1 MVKEKDL
8 EMYMEPLVKDK
19 KHASK
24 ILANEV
30 MNKNVISIF
39 SNAKL
44 KDAVSLI
51 IEKNI
56 NSLPV
61 VNQNN
66 NLLGLVSKTDLIKL
80 FHSNTD
86 SLFHIVNSYE
96 KDSNNLLLNDV
107 INELSFIKNLE
118 EKQVKDI
125 MKKFVFSAK
134 ENSNIEDI
142 SKEMYKNRIHQV
154 YIVNNEGVL
163 VGLISSMDLLKVIF
177 E

>member
-1 MVKEKDL
+1 MQ
-8 EMYMEPLVKDK
+8 Y
-19 KHASK
+19 H
-24 ILANEV
+24 
-30 MNKNVISIF
+30 
-39 SNAKL
+39 
-44 KDAVSLI
+44 LI

-80 FHSNTD
+80 LHSNTE
-86 SLFHIVNSYE
+86 SLYHIINAYE
-96 KDSNNLLLNDV
+96 KDSRSLALSDLM
-107 INELSFIKNLE
+107 NELSFVKNLE
-118 EKQVKDI
+118 EKEVKDI
-125 MKKFVFSAK
+125 MKTFVFSAK
-134 ENSNIEDI
+134 ENSTIENV

>member
-19 KHASK
+19 KHPSK
-24 ILANEV
+24 ILASEV

-44 KDAVSLI
+44 KDAISLI

-66 NLLGLVSKTDLIKL
+66 NLLGLLSKTDLIKL
-80 FHSNTD
+80 LHTNIE
-86 SLFHIVNSYE
+86 SLYHIINAYQ
-96 KDSNNLLLNDV
+96 KDSNLTLSDLM
-107 INELSFIKNLE
+107 NELSFIKNLE
-118 EKQVKDI
+118 EKEVKDI
-125 MKKFVFSAK
+125 MKTFVFSAK
-134 ENSNIEDI
+134 ENSTIENV